1 MVGYWEHIHE
11 DVKIE
16 ISGKRT
22 IIGKLIDCGLD
33 IVVVFDG
40 EQYFYIPTIHIQHF
54 KNDTTSNIN
63 FNKKTSSPIR
73 NDTESISFRKILN
86 NAKGLFVEIYVTGN
100 LSLHG
105 YIINILNNYFTFYSP
120 VYKMMFIAMEHVKW
134 LVPYNNAQTPYS
146 LSANDLPLNPTTISL
161 SRTLEEQLKK
171 LEGRLVVFDI
181 AKTPQHIG
189 LLRKV
194 DQNMVELVT
203 ARNEIVYWNQKHLKT
218 IHLP

>member
-1 MVGYWEHIHE
+1 MSGYFAHIHE

-40 EQYFYIPTIHIQHF
+40 EQFFYIPTVHIQHF
-54 KNDTTSNIN
+54 TIDPTSNIN
-63 FNKKTSSPIR
+63 FDSKMSSPIR
-73 NDTESISFRKILN
+73 NDTDTISFRKILN

-105 YIINILNNYFTFYSP
+105 YILNILNNYFTFYSP
-120 VYKMMFIAMEHVKW
+120 VYKLMFIALEHVKW
-134 LVPYNNAQTPYS
+134 LVPYNDAQTPYS
-146 LSANDLPLNPTTISL
+146 LRAHELPLNPATISL

-171 LEGRLVVFDI
+171 LEGKLVVFDI
-181 AKTPQHIG
+181 ATTPRHIG
-189 LLRKV
+189 LLRKAE
-194 DQNMVELVT
+194 QNMVELVT

-218 IHLP
+218 VHLP